1 MLLFTSYPQDPNEE
15 LTATAHM
22 NNAAA
27 AAASTDQKGFYI
39 AFDNAQPKRPKPPLR
54 TKRSPK
60 KERSVDQPDD
70 RAASS
75 STSADSIPLQT
86 QHQPLNRTHSQQSQY
101 GHSSGNSHQH
111 DATEDHMQSI
121 SAKHYTQQSADAPP
135 AHHRRSVS
143 ANHHLAEAAA
153 AMAAAQ
159 PEQLRHL
166 EDLTNR
172 RLVSQLQPQTH
183 AHHQLDNA
191 GRAKENKLIIDD
203 AAVQQQL
210 DPDSVEEMERKKEK
224 IMLLSLQRRQQQEEA
239 KARKEVDAMQ
249 RRERE
254 QNKTEERE
262 RKREQQQARRA
273 AILEQHKFKKAIEE
287 AEQKGLTI
295 DRNDLMVMKQQ
306 LASVTAAA
314 GGAGGGGGGAGPSSA
329 KMRPN
334 RVVRPRPKTIHVE
347 SGSVD
352 MGGGGEGPSGLA
364 RHKGKGSNTNL
375 TGACF
380 VKELSVFVVHSLLM
394 NSFCFCFL
402 LFFCVLTNEITSSV
416 LGLHLGLGWVR
427 LFVRCCCTA
436 GVGQLSSGSMRR
448 DYYRGSQDSL
458 AIRGMFLFR
467 YDYVRF

>member
-1 MLLFTSYPQDPNEE
+1 MFCSIDRINSLIYQFTQDPNEE
-15 LTATAHM
+15 LTATAHT

-27 AAASTDQKGFYI
+27 AAASADQKGFYI

-75 STSADSIPLQT
+75 STSGDSIPPLQQQ

-101 GHSSGNSHQH
+101 GHSSGSSHQN
-111 DATEDHMQSI
+111 DATEDHTQSI
-121 SAKHYTQQSADAPP
+121 SAKHYTQHGADAPP

-159 PEQLRHL
+159 PEQQRHL

-210 DPDSVEEMERKKEK
+210 DPDSVDEMERKKEK

-254 QNKTEERE
+254 QNKAEERE

-314 GGAGGGGGGAGPSSA
+314 GGAGGGGGGGGGAGPSSA

-375 TGACF
+375 TGACLANGLCVCTVVAYEFSLFLFSSVSF
-380 VKELSVFVVHSLLM
+380 VCWQTTLPPPCLVFGARLCGRFFVV
-394 NSFCFCFL
+394 
-402 LFFCVLTNEITSSV
+402 VV
-416 LGLHLGLGWVR
+416 AR
-427 LFVRCCCTA
+427 QA
-436 GVGQLSSGSMRR
+436 
-448 DYYRGSQDSL
+448 L
-458 AIRGMFLFR
+458 AS
-467 YDYVRF
+467 